1 MADRQTV
8 GVPISAIKTLPKLAG
23 TVALVGPPNA
33 GKSTLFN
40 QLTGLRQKTANY
52 PGVTVEKK
60 MGRIRAGSV
69 LLDVIDLPGIYS
81 LSPASLDEQITL
93 DVLLGRRAET
103 PKPDSILAILD
114 ATRIQQ
120 GMYLLR
126 QLLDLNIPIVV
137 ALTMTDASKKRGQHL
152 NVEALSERLCGLPV
166 IPVVATTGENLDA
179 LREAMAQLSSGSA
192 QKQAHTWPALQSAV
206 QLIREQASESA
217 QSINSVE
224 IERALIDQHSA
235 LAVDV
240 GERLDDAGRQAM
252 AAQSERLFGD
262 QPALAAEAR
271 HGHAWAVQQLQ
282 GLTGQGPLVSS
293 LWNSLSTFIQ
303 QPIPAMLLFFVVMF
317 MVFQAVFAWAT
328 PLMDGIDYGM
338 SGFGSWVQS
347 LLPEGMISSLIVD
360 GIIAG
365 VGSVII
371 FLPQIMVLFLFIILL
386 EDCGYL
392 ARSAFLMDRA
402 MRMLGMSGQSVIPL
416 VASFACAVPAIMST
430 RVIAT
435 PRERLATI
443 LATPFIT
450 CSARLPVYALLIGA
464 FVPATKYVGFNLQGM
479 VLFGLYL
486 LGIFGAGFT
495 ALIVNK
501 LLSRGEH
508 SSFVMSLPDFR
519 RPNFRTVI
527 MQLLDRVRVFL
538 RRAGRVIF
546 LVTVIVWALAYFPR
560 SESIEQDFAANISV
574 EEMENRQAAMQL
586 ENSFLGHA
594 GKFVEPVFRPLGWDW
609 KVSAAVIAGFP
620 AREIM
625 VAVLGTIYAV
635 GDEADEQTLAQR
647 LTETTWPDGRLV
659 FTLPM
664 VLGMLVFYALCL
676 QCASTMAVMRRETN
690 GWRWPIIAWVYMT
703 GLGYFSALL
712 IFQLFS

>member
-1 MADRQTV
+1 MADSQPVRIPV
-8 GVPISAIKTLPKLAG
+8 NSIKTLPKLAG
-23 TVALVGPPNA
+23 TIVLVGPPNA

-60 MGRIRAGSV
+60 QGRLRAGNV
-69 LLDVIDLPGIYS
+69 LLDAIDLPGIYS
-81 LSPASLDEQITL
+81 LSPASLDERIAV
-93 DVLLGRRAET
+93 DVLLGRQHATQR
-103 PKPDSILAILD
+103 PDGILAVLD

-120 GMYLLR
+120 GLYLLR
-126 QLLDLNIPIVV
+126 QLLDLQLPLVV
-137 ALTMTDASKKRGQHL
+137 ALTMTDASQRRGL
-152 NVEALSERLCGLPV
+152 RLDIPALAERLGVPV
-166 IPVVATTGENLDA
+166 VPVVATTGENLEQLRSA
-179 LREAMAQLSSGSA
+179 LAEIP
-192 QKQAHTWPALQSAV
+192 HTPTSQRSHSWPALQAAARAV
-206 QLIREQASESA
+206 LAKAPPRT
-217 QSINSVE
+217 SISQVE
-224 IERALIDQHSA
+224 IERALIDQHSS
-235 LAVDV
+235 LAV
-240 GERLDDAGRQAM
+240 EL
-252 AAQSERLFGD
+252 AASLGQSAVTELATQSQQLFAAA
-262 QPALAAEAR
+262 PALATEAR
-271 HGHAWAVQQLQ
+271 YGHGWARDQLQ
-282 GLTGQGPLVSS
+282 GLTGDSGFVSTI
-293 LWNSLSTFIQ
+293 WNRMLTFAQ
-303 QPIPAMLLFFVVMF
+303 QPVPAMLLFFVVMF

-328 PLMDGIDYGM
+328 PLMDGIDYVM
-338 SGFGSWVQS
+338 SGLGQWVQS
-347 LLPEGMISSLIVD
+347 LLPAGLVSSLIVD

-371 FLPQIMVLFLFIILL
+371 FLPQIMILFLFIIML
-386 EDCGYL
+386 EDSGYL

-402 MRMLGMSGQSVIPL
+402 MRALGMSGQSVIPL

-464 FVPATKYVGFNLQGM
+464 FVPATPYGGFNLQGM

-486 LGIFGAGFT
+486 LGIFGAGIT

-508 SSFVMSLPDFR
+508 TSFVMSLPDFR
-519 RPNFRTVI
+519 VPNIRTVL

-546 LVTVIVWALAYFPR
+546 VVTVIVWALAYFPR
-560 SESIEQDFAANISV
+560 SEPAAIQTASDSSV
-574 EEMENRQAAMQL
+574 AETRQNEQAAAQL
-586 ENSFLGHA
+586 ENSFLGRA
-594 GKFVEPVFRPLGWDW
+594 GKFVEPVFKPLGWDW
-609 KVSAAVIAGFP
+609 KVSSAVIAGFP

-635 GDEADEQTLAQR
+635 GDQADEQTLAQR
-647 LTETTWPDGRLV
+647 LTESTWPDGRTV

-664 VLGMLVFYALCL
+664 VLGLLVFYALCL
-676 QCASTMAVMRRETN
+676 QCVATIAVMRRETN
-690 GWRWPIIAWVYMT
+690 GWRWPVIAWVYMT
-703 GLGYFSALL
+703 SLGYLSALL

>member
-1 MADRQTV
+1 MAGRQQTHI
-8 GVPISAIKTLPKLAG
+8 PISSITTLPKLAG
-23 TVALVGPPNA
+23 TVALVGPPNS

-60 MGRIRAGSV
+60 AGRLRADKV
-69 LLDVIDLPGIYS
+69 LLEAIDLPGIYS
-81 LSPASLDEQITL
+81 LSPDSIDEQITL
-93 DVLLGRRAET
+93 DVLLGRRADT
-103 PKPDSILAILD
+103 PRPDSLLAVLD
-114 ATRIQQ
+114 VTRIQQ

-126 QLLDLNIPIVV
+126 QLLDLNIPLLV
-137 ALTMTDASKKRGQHL
+137 ALTMTDAGQRRGL
-152 NVEALSERLCGLPV
+152 RIDCEALSERLGGVPI
-166 IPVVATTGENLDA
+166 IPVVATTGENLEQLRIA
-179 LREAMAQLSSGSA
+179 LGAIFDTVESKREHS
-192 QKQAHTWPALQSAV
+192 WPALRDAAQAV
-206 QLIREQASESA
+206 LNKAE
-217 QSINSVE
+217 NSKQIDLSE
-224 IERALIDQHSA
+224 IERALVDQQSILATELQQQIGESA
-235 LAVDV
+235 VRELILQ
-240 GERLDDAGRQAM
+240 RRK
-252 AAQSERLFGD
+252 LFD
-262 QPALAAEAR
+262 SAPALAQEAR
-271 HGHAWAVQQLQ
+271 YGHAWAGQQLQ
-282 GLTGQGPLVSS
+282 GLIDEHQG
-293 LWNSLSTFIQ
+293 LSHIGHKIIAFIQ
-303 QPIPAMLLFFVVMF
+303 QPVPAMLLFFVVMF
-317 MVFQAVFAWAT
+317 LVFQAVFAWAT
-328 PLMDGIDYGM
+328 PLMDGIDTAISSLGL
-338 SGFGSWVQS
+338 WVQT
-347 LLPEGMISSLIVD
+347 LLPPGLINSLIVD

-365 VGSVII
+365 VGSVLI
-371 FLPQIMVLFLFIILL
+371 FLPQIMILFLFIIVL
-386 EDCGYL
+386 EDSGYL

-402 MRMLGMSGQSVIPL
+402 MRALGMSGQSVIPL

-450 CSARLPVYALLIGA
+450 CSARLPIYALLIGA
-464 FVPATKYVGFNLQGM
+464 FVPATRYVGFSLQGM

-486 LGIFGAGFT
+486 LGIVGAGVT

-501 LLSRGEH
+501 LLSKGER
-508 SSFVMSLPDFR
+508 SGFAMSLPDFR
-519 RPNFRTVI
+519 LPNFRTVT

-546 LVTVIVWALAYFPR
+546 AVTVIVWALAYFPR
-560 SESIEQDFAANISV
+560 SEAIDTTGLSGVDIEELENQQAAN
-574 EEMENRQAAMQL
+574 QL
-586 ENSFLGHA
+586 ENSFLGRA
-594 GKFVEPVFRPLGWDW
+594 GKFVEPAFKPLGWDW

-635 GDEADEQTLAQR
+635 GDDADEHTLAQR

-659 FTLPM
+659 FNLPM
-664 VLGMLVFYALCL
+664 VVGLLVFYALCL
-676 QCASTMAVMRRETN
+676 QCASTIAVMRRETN